1 TVATPVGQPDEAVPS
16 AAPFGAAGYAA
27 MHRRAVAYTANAG
40 GTLLAWKEES
50 PVAQFNEVFRQQLTV
65 LADKVRTM
73 ENLGMSN
80 EGITGVV
87 TEVGDWLAREA
98 EPRCPEQR
106 LLKEMWQNADNQEQS
121 RIASAL
127 IKLADQT
134 VGRNVAK

>member
-1 TVATPVGQPDEAVPS
+1 MPEFS
-16 AAPFGAAGYAA
+16 
-27 MHRRAVAYTANAG
+27 
-40 GTLLAWKEES
+40 
-50 PVAQFNEVFRQQLTV
+50 EVFRQQLTV

-98 EPRCPEQR
+98 EPRSAEQR
-106 LLKEMWQNADNQEQS
+106 LLKEMWQNASNQEQAQ
-121 RIASAL
+121 IASAL
-127 IKLADQT
+127 IKLADHT